1 MHFLRSTAI
10 LLIAISFFYACSSD
24 SENPAPAPVPD
35 TLAPEVDFSISGNSS
50 STNSE
55 TPVLSN
61 QFVVQVDAQDTGGV
75 AKVEAFI
82 NNEKVGEDSNA
93 PYQITID
100 ISGYASKKNL
110 TGKFTDYLLKVTA
123 TDTSGNETSKEQI
136 IHIDNELPTI
146 TAVSLGDG
154 QVIGGDTNLVTFDVE
169 DNEGLSSVK
178 SYLNGTLL
186 HEHIDGTYEINL
198 NTSELSDGENSFKIE
213 AVDLADNL
221 TTYDVVF
228 ISDNTGPEITLESLV
243 AGQIVDEPVQLNP
256 DVSDANSTIA
266 SVEFLIGD
274 ASQVV
279 LEGDVNYSW
288 DLDPGAINPGSTS
301 IFIKATDGLGNESSA
316 EFPIEILRRL
326 ITINV
331 PVGFFNP
338 NSARLF
344 VFASGMD
351 GKLLDV
357 ERIYSDTEMVRL
369 HTDNETGGDFE
380 YMLTFG
386 EYSTGSFGNASE
398 FTTVQNINPT
408 TLPQINLN
416 TYFKFEPSFQSNQYP
431 TADFDPDDIQNLS
444 ADGRDYAGG
453 FSADTN
459 GNTTVYIEQRRNAN
473 SDLWSDSIYL
483 QLFNYALNEYSYAV
497 LDWTIDP
504 ELVVTP
510 SLFTTQD
517 VERKVYQP
525 IMNGQS
531 FESTAMQLYGYF
543 DQDDFNNN
551 TYNNIWSHGYGY
563 LPIEGIPYYISNVF
577 SDYRYNIRINDY
589 FTERTGQPEASF
601 TPVDWTIDYTFLDNQ
616 INVTN
621 SGVGHTVGKIFIDS
635 DTPEV
640 INGLNVSYRWN
651 LVYDSQKQNQVILPE
666 IPEEIQSWGFYSIYE
681 NGGFKVRQV
690 EIKGYQGIP
699 DYNTYLDGVIKNNKY
714 PYTVSP
720 KMESKFKSTIPGYYN
735 RAPNFL
741 LD

>member
-24 SENPAPAPVPD
+24 SEDPAPIPVPD
-35 TLAPEVDFSISGNSS
+35 TIAPEVDFSIPGNSS
-50 STNSE
+50 LTDSE

-61 QFVVQVDAQDTGGV
+61 QFVVEVDAQDTGGV
-75 AKVEAFI
+75 AMVEAFI
-82 NNEKVGEDSNA
+82 NNEKVGEDSTA

-100 ISGYASKKNL
+100 ISGYTSKNNL
-110 TGKFTDYLLKVTA
+110 TGKFTDYMLKVTV

-146 TAVSLGDG
+146 SAVSLGDG
-154 QVIGGDTNLVTFDVE
+154 QVIGGDTNLVTFDVD

-186 HEHIDGTYEINL
+186 QEHTDGTYEINL
-198 NTSELSDGENSFKIE
+198 NTSELTDGENSFKIE
-213 AVDLADNL
+213 AVDLADNV

-228 ISDNTGPEITLESLV
+228 ISDNTGPEITLESFV
-243 AGQIVDEPVQLNP
+243 AGQIVDEPIQLNP

-279 LEGDVNYSW
+279 LEGDVSYSW
-288 DLDPGAINPGSTS
+288 DLDPGAFNPGPIS
-301 IFIKATDGLGNESSA
+301 IFIKATDELGNESSA

-351 GKLLDV
+351 GTLLDV

-386 EYSTGSFGNASE
+386 EYITGSIGNASE

-408 TLPQINLN
+408 NLPQINLN
-416 TYFKFEPSFQSNQYP
+416 TYYKFEPSFQSNQYP
-431 TADFDPDDIQNLS
+431 TADFDPDDIQNLT

-483 QLFNYALNEYSYAV
+483 QLFNYTLNEYSYAV

-510 SLFTTQD
+510 SLFTTQG
-517 VERKVYQP
+517 VERKIYQP

-531 FESTAMQLYGYF
+531 FESTTMQLFGYF

-551 TYNNIWSHGYGY
+551 NHNNIWSHGYTY

-616 INVTN
+616 INITN
-621 SGVGHTVGKIFIDS
+621 SGIGHTVGKIFIDS

-640 INGLNVSYRWN
+640 INGLNISYRWN

-666 IPEEIQSWGFYSIYE
+666 IPEEIQSWGFYTIYE

-699 DYNTYLDGVIKNNKY
+699 DYNGYLDGVIKNNTY

-720 KMESKFKSTIPGYYN
+720 KMESKFKSIVPGYYH

>member
-351 GKLLDV
+351 GKLLDM

-510 SLFTTQD
+510 SLFTTQG
-517 VERKVYQP
+517 VERKIYQP

-531 FESTAMQLYGYF
+531 FESTTMQLFGYF

-551 TYNNIWSHGYGY
+551 NHNNIWSHGYTY
-563 LPIEGIPYYISNVF
+563 LPTEGIPYYISNVF

-681 NGGFKVRQV
+681 NGGFKVQQV